1 MIFIIKDLCV
11 LDVDSSAMVV
21 DRDGLA
27 SSGSQALDVSLEQNL
42 REGDDHTEY
51 EPDVNHLDVSRL
63 GQVVEHSD
71 VPRGNNRMRHI
82 TLAVDC
88 FTLS

>member
-63 GQVVEHSD
+63 GQTFANTDKHS
-71 VPRGNNRMRHI
+71 G
-82 TLAVDC
+82 
-88 FTLS
+88 